1 MLHDSDSDKPDNL
14 QFHSA
19 PYYPSKSMIIPLFS
33 TNQLL
38 GSTAKKRLRRRS
50 GRSQKLTA
58 IDSTREHFRRD
69 LDRQS
74 GSAGSQLGPENRTQ
88 TSPGSS
94 SSYEWVGAPNYSNV
108 SWFSVSITA
117 YGKQMQ
123 AIPFGYGGGPTT
135 VIPAD
140 QPFSGRES
148 GGGTRSEV
156 YGNS

>member
-1 MLHDSDSDKPDNL
+1 
-14 QFHSA
+14 
-19 PYYPSKSMIIPLFS
+19 MIIPLFS

-38 GSTAKKRLRRRS
+38 GSPMKKRLRRRS
-50 GRSQKLTA
+50 GRSQLTA
-58 IDSTREHFRRD
+58 IDSSREHFGRYVDSRSSSVD
-69 LDRQS
+69 
-74 GSAGSQLGPENRTQ
+74 SQLGPENRTQ

-94 SSYEWVGAPNYSNV
+94 SSYEWVGAPNYSNI

-123 AIPFGYGGGPTT
+123 AIPFGYGGGPMT

-140 QPFSGRES
+140 QPFSGRET
-148 GGGTRSEV
+148 GGGTRAEV